1 VSEKEILLSIYD
13 SLILLDRK
21 KVDEFI
27 LKYFKTNYEFLNML
41 VFFLRIYDE
50 NFSIDYLKALKVISK
65 K

>member
-1 VSEKEILLSIYD
+1 MSEKEILLSIYD